1 MQNSRIKAFV
11 SIVSIAPILYL
22 VGLAASFL
30 LYLAL
35 PFPLTTQAVEPT
47 LLLVGA
53 ITIVLST
60 GLVFWAERVSRRGAH
75 LHTPSVDDFMIGPY
89 RYTRHPGALGLM
101 IMFIGFA
108 LVVNSLIMAILAAVF
123 IILETFYFIPME
135 EATYMETAA
144 DAYTEYRKRVRMWI

>member
-1 MQNSRIKAFV
+1 MQNQRIKAFV

-22 VGLAASFL
+22 IGLGASFL

-35 PFPLTTQAVEPT
+35 PFPLATQTVEPI
-47 LLLVGA
+47 LLWIGA
-53 ITIVLST
+53 IIIVLST
-60 GLVFWAERVSRRGAH
+60 GLVFWAQRISRRGAH
-75 LHTPSVDDFMIGPY
+75 MQTPTADDFMHGPY

-108 LVVNSLIMAILAAVF
+108 LVVNSLIMAVLAALF

-135 EATYMETAA
+135 EATYMETSA
-144 DAYTEYRKRVRMWI
+144 DAYTEYRKRVRMWL